1 MKSWLPL
8 LYNLALYGP
17 FSAGLLQLRNQS
29 LLMGNRQNI
38 IKKIPWAT
46 LTIVVVLIAS
56 LALQVLFPPL
66 LTMCMRNTGLVL
78 KGEWWRIFTTLF
90 FQDGGLTGGIANI
103 VGLLFIGTVA
113 EQFWTRRKW
122 LIIFFVGGVLSELVA
137 LAWQPT
143 GAGNSIANFCLAA
156 GVTII
161 CMNDHTSITVRITA
175 ILSLGIGILLLA
187 IKDIHGAALM
197 IGLIVAVTLMSSP
210 GGEDIADRFNRTP

>member
-8 LYNLALYGP
+8 LYTLALYSP

-29 LLMGNRQNI
+29 LLPVSRPNI
-38 IKKIPWAT
+38 IKKIPWST
-46 LTIVVVLIAS
+46 LIIAVALITSLVLQIIFS
-56 LALQVLFPPL
+56 RL

-78 KGEWWRIFTTLF
+78 KGKWWRILTALF
-90 FQDGGLTGGIANI
+90 FQDGGLTVGIANI

-122 LIIFFVGGVLSELVA
+122 LIMFFVGGVLSELVA
-137 LAWQPT
+137 LMWQPT

-156 GVTII
+156 GVTVI
-161 CMNDHTSITVRITA
+161 CMNDHPSITVRITA
-175 ILSLGIGILLLA
+175 ILSLGVGILLFA

-210 GGEDIADRFNRTP
+210 GGESIADRFSQMN